1 MMRTLFGLLA
11 GFLVLVSITITA
23 RYGGLTR
30 MGDILIRAILIAF
43 GLACVGTETFG
54 TYEFLWDKYHAW
66 NYLVV
71 GGIIVT
77 SLAAVLPLAAE
88 RARRHRMWGL
98 WAVCWLA
105 VPLTLAFVSTAAVQR
120 TGAVVDLDEAGRQQ
134 RDIAI
139 ATASKAES
147 EAEKQLKSDNE
158 TVKRNCDAW
167 GPICTKAKNDQHA
180 TEAKLAAARTVLVT
194 NGVSIDDGMARRIVA
209 YAHAIGLTSLTKEQ
223 VQLYHPMLLPLAL
236 AILGS
241 VCIAIGARGGHKQP
255 IRTWRMPSLCRRR
268 DISPE
273 AALSAMTR
281 DPVDTKPEPVV
292 EDASPVVIPPAPKP
306 KLIASNP
313 KQLVGSVKRI
323 LTDNME
329 SCQGGKVEIAECGA
343 RYRAV
348 CKAEG
353 KRSVT
358 KDQFI
363 AEIDEFCMAIG
374 IKRRS
379 IGGHLYLMDV
389 QLVPELMRSTHKL
402 RGEKQ

>member
-1 MMRTLFGLLA
+1 MMRTLFGLMA
-11 GFLVLVSITITA
+11 RFLVLVSITITA

-77 SLAAVLPLAAE
+77 SLAALLPMAAE

-167 GPICTKAKNDQHA
+167 GRQ
-180 TEAKLAAARTVLVT
+180 
-194 NGVSIDDGMARRIVA
+194 
-209 YAHAIGLTSLTKEQ
+209 
-223 VQLYHPMLLPLAL
+223 
-236 AILGS
+236 
-241 VCIAIGARGGHKQP
+241 
-255 IRTWRMPSLCRRR
+255 RM
-268 DISPE
+268 IS
-273 AALSAMTR
+273 T
-281 DPVDTKPEPVV
+281 
-292 EDASPVVIPPAPKP
+292 PP
-306 KLIASNP
+306 
-313 KQLVGSVKRI
+313 
-323 LTDNME
+323 
-329 SCQGGKVEIAECGA
+329 
-343 RYRAV
+343 
-348 CKAEG
+348 
-353 KRSVT
+353 
-358 KDQFI
+358 
-363 AEIDEFCMAIG
+363 
-374 IKRRS
+374 RRS
-379 IGGHLYLMDV
+379 
-389 QLVPELMRSTHKL
+389 
-402 RGEKQ
+402 